1 MVALSFLQFF
11 QHEDLTMFHEYL
23 PKEIMVGEIYFPP
36 LLIAFG
42 VAYLAA
48 NFTMALIGRLGGM
61 KYLYAPV
68 LVELSLLVIYTVAL
82 SRYVFPA

>member
-1 MVALSFLQFF
+1 MF
-11 QHEDLTMFHEYL
+11 QEYL
-23 PKEIMVGEIYFPP
+23 PKEIAVGEIYFPP

-42 VAYLAA
+42 TAYVAA
-48 NFTMALIGRLGGM
+48 NLTMVLIGRLGAM

-68 LVELSLLVIYTVAL
+68 LVELSLLVIYAVAL